1 MSKRTSVPQKR
12 EEYSPLAESHPFFR
26 FVCVRKL
33 SPAYLINMVA
43 AYSVV
48 NQVLQ
53 TVTLTTPSLSV
64 PILPKPEIRRGS
76 VVAQQSRLV
85 ELPKT
90 LDEDVI
96 TTPWNE
102 ASSITAIK
110 LRGL

>member
-1 MSKRTSVPQKR
+1 
-12 EEYSPLAESHPFFR
+12 
-26 FVCVRKL
+26 
-33 SPAYLINMVA
+33 MVA

-64 PILPKPEIRRGS
+64 PILPKLEIRQGS
-76 VVAQQSRLV
+76 VVTQQTKLL
-85 ELPKT
+85 ELPQT
-90 LDEDVI
+90 LDEDDI

-102 ASSITAIK
+102 TSSITAIK